1 MWNASHTPNPVAS
14 PVGRAG
20 RHPPHRSF
28 GFPTLVCALIPV
40 LTPAAGLATEI
51 RLKGGNRLSGDV
63 VSETPGFI
71 ILDSDGS
78 RITIARSM
86 IAEIDGVP
94 FGTVSGPDSAGGESG
109 RTSADSPTTPAA
121 ASAALLPGTTVR
133 IKLKTGTKLRGRV
146 VAAEK
151 NFVRI
156 EIDKRSINVFRS
168 AIAEVNGKPYRPA
181 QPVSNAEG
189 GEEEISRDMAPPA
202 DTGSTPPVR
211 RTAVP
216 PTDSTGTE
224 GQLMP
229 ETADKAAESELEQSR
244 AAVDTPTVPR
254 QPGTPPRA
262 GPSKTPADTSATERK
277 SGGGKQPGRHARSEL
292 TVEGADTSA
301 GKRSNK
307 PDRER
312 SRGPEHA
319 PSPKGRPSSTSTRI
333 PTVSRPAPPAGAAGA
348 HVTITDVPRAARGP
362 DTGGEARRPS
372 GKTTGESSSLA
383 TLLERLRSPLRENR
397 LKAVMELREHGT
409 RAREAAPLLVG
420 FLTDTASLRIIPPR
434 EHTPDSSRTVVTSLA
449 AEAARTLAAM
459 GPAAARFLPRV
470 VAAAGPLGRMHAIRA
485 LGHIGDTGAHETI
498 LAALTDTSLVV
509 REEAVRAVVR
519 SFDTGSLVE
528 ALDHGEPEVRRAAAR
543 ACGMRKE
550 AHAVSRL
557 VESLRDD
564 NSYVRENAAWAL
576 GEIGDTSAVSPLT
589 AALTDRISFVRHNA
603 AEALGK
609 IEDPRA
615 MGPLSLARKDESDY
629 VRERVEKVLQDLQQ
643 AGLTHHRRELDSL
656 VNLLDTAPAPKRK
669 KAARML
675 WLMTGKEF
683 GTDAKQW
690 NRWLI
695 NTTQQ
700 QTEESP

>member
-1 MWNASHTPNPVAS
+1 M
-14 PVGRAG
+14 
-20 RHPPHRSF
+20 
-28 GFPTLVCALIPV
+28 
-40 LTPAAGLATEI
+40 
-51 RLKGGNRLSGDV
+51 
-63 VSETPGFI
+63 
-71 ILDSDGS
+71 
-78 RITIARSM
+78 
-86 IAEIDGVP
+86 
-94 FGTVSGPDSAGGESG
+94 
-109 RTSADSPTTPAA
+109 
-121 ASAALLPGTTVR
+121 R
-133 IKLKTGTKLRGRV
+133 IKLKTGLKLRGRV

-168 AIAEVNGKPYRPA
+168 AIAEVNGKRYRPA
-181 QPVSNAEG
+181 QPVSNAGAEEG
-189 GEEEISRDMAPPA
+189 EISRDMAQSA

-211 RTAVP
+211 RTAA
-216 PTDSTGTE
+216 PTSDSAGTDE
-224 GQLMP
+224 QPMP
-229 ETADKAAESELEQSR
+229 ETADKAAESEPEQSR
-244 AAVDTPTVPR
+244 AAVDAPTVPR
-254 QPGTPPRA
+254 QPRTPPRA
-262 GPSKTPADTSATERK
+262 GPSKAPPETTGTERK
-277 SGGGKQPGRHARSEL
+277 SGGGKQAGRHARSEL
-292 TVEGADTSA
+292 TVEVADTGA
-301 GKRSNK
+301 GKRSNE

-312 SRGPEHA
+312 SRGPEHT
-319 PSPKGRPSSTSTRI
+319 PSTKGRPSPTSTRN

-348 HVTITDVPRAARGP
+348 RVTITDIPGAARGP

-372 GKTTGESSSLA
+372 RKTTGEPSSLA

-409 RAREAAPLLVG
+409 RARKAAPLLVG
-420 FLTDTASLRIIPPR
+420 FLADTASLSIIPPR

-449 AEAARTLAAM
+449 AEAARTLAAV
-459 GPAAARFLPRV
+459 GPAATTFLVRAAQTAEPPGRV
-470 VAAAGPLGRMHAIRA
+470 HAIRA
-485 LGHIGDTGAHETI
+485 LGHLGDTGAHETI

-528 ALDHGEPEVRRAAAR
+528 ALDHGEAGIRRAAAR

-550 AHAVSRL
+550 ARAVSRL

-690 NRWLI
+690 NRWL
-695 NTTQQ
+695 TSTAQQ